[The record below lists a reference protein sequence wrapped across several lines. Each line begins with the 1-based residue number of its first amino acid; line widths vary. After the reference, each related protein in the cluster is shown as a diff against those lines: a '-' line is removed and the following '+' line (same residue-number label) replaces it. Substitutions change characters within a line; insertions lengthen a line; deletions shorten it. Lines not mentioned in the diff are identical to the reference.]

1 MKTINI
7 LTHPV
12 LVLSLFCLTLIS
24 GESFGGFYLVYI
36 LMALP
41 HGGIHAVF
49 ALIGAGLILFSYG
62 RYKRQ
67 SKYFIDPLLNILGVF
82 SLYAS
87 LFVFFINSWS
97 YNDQTF
103 EQTVPVI
110 SFALFGVISLGFL
123 IYSVMRFARPKS
135 DKLMSLLS

>member
-12 LVLSLFCLTLIS
+12 LVVSLFCLTLIS
-24 GESFGGFYLVYI
+24 GQSFGGFYLLYI

-41 HGGIHAVF
+41 HAGIHAIF
-49 ALIGAGLILFSYG
+49 AIIGIGFILFSYG
-62 RYKRQ
+62 KFKRQ
-67 SKYFIDPLLNILGVF
+67 SKFFIDPLLNMLGVF

-87 LFVFFINSWS
+87 LILFFINSWS

-103 EQTVPVI
+103 EQVLPVI
-110 SFALFGVISLGFL
+110 SFILFGISSLGL
-123 IYSVMRFARPKS
+123 VIYSIARFARPKS
-135 DKLMSLLS
+135 DKSIGILT